1 MTDKL
6 IVSNRG
12 ALRRKYGAAGL
23 ARIRTALDHLVAADR
38 KRGLVTRVAW
48 LDDARTMRA
57 HRAPVVADPV
67 DYAATKKAVDALFR
81 VATPDYLM
89 LLGAPDVISHQPL
102 SNPLYDPPDEP
113 DVYAWSDLPYACAGP
128 YSHDIATFTGPT
140 RVVGRLP
147 DLTGATDPAQAS
159 HVVSLLR
166 SAAGYR
172 SREAE
177 EYGPYFALSAQSWE
191 VCSGRNLFEIFGNRD
206 RLRTSPRSGPHFT
219 AAALAPLSHFINC
232 HGDEGSDEF
241 AGQHGRNYP
250 VSLRTRSIDGAI
262 TPGTVAAVECCYG
275 AQLYAAD
282 LIGIDIP
289 ICQSYLAQGAYGY
302 LGSTTIAY
310 GESRTMSAADLL
322 VQYFLLEVLGG
333 ASLGRAALRAR
344 QRYVREIV
352 DLDPTDL
359 KTLAQFML
367 LGDPSIH
374 PVRSAATPMSAKAA
388 GRGSRTSPAA
398 GANAAQSSHRR
409 VCTSRP
415 RVRQRRSL
423 RSCHLLRRTCIGR
436 SRKSQRMQGSGRA
449 RVSGC
454 SRFVRPSRR
463 LPNERR
469 ARRASSRG
477 PTEARASPRRGDA
490 SSSRSRSRRMPDA
503 VQRPSPSSSRKSPG
517 ASSTCAN
524 TNSARVRWR
533 RWARPTTPRSAWPAS
548 PETSF
553 ARRSAG

>member
-6 IVSNRG
+6 IVTNKG

-23 ARIRTALDHLVAADR
+23 ARIRTALERLVTADR

-48 LDDARTMRA
+48 LDDAGAMRA
-57 HRAPVVADPV
+57 HRAPAVTDPV
-67 DYAATKKAVDALFR
+67 DYATTKAAIDALFR
-81 VATPDYLM
+81 AATPDYLM
-89 LLGAPDVISHQPL
+89 LLGAPDVVSHQPL
-102 SNPLYDPPDEP
+102 ANPLYEPPDEP

-159 HVVSLLR
+159 HIVTLLR

-172 SREAE
+172 GRDAE
-177 EYGPYFALSAQSWE
+177 EYGPYFALSAQSWAI
-191 VCSGRNLFEIFGNRD
+191 CSGRNLFEIFGNRD
-206 RLRTSPRSGPHFT
+206 HLLTSPRSGPRFS
-219 AAALAPLSHFINC
+219 AAALAPLAHFINC

-241 AGQHGRNYP
+241 SGQHGRNYP
-250 VSLRTRSIDGAI
+250 VSLRTRSIAGGI

-289 ICQSYLAQGAYGY
+289 VCQSYLAQGAYGY
-302 LGSTTIAY
+302 FGSTTIAY

-359 KTLAQFML
+359 KTLAQFTL
-367 LGDPSIH
+367 LGDPSVH
-374 PVRSAATPMSAKAA
+374 PVRSAASPLPAKAA
-388 GRGSRTSPAA
+388 DGEVGL
-398 GANAAQSSHRR
+398 
-409 VCTSRP
+409 
-415 RVRQRRSL
+415 RQRR
-423 RSCHLLRRTCIGR
+423 R
-436 SRKSQRMQGSGRA
+436 
-449 RVSGC
+449 
-454 SRFVRPSRR
+454 
-463 LPNERR
+463 ERR
-469 ARRASSRG
+469 AKLASEGVHLQASRATASKPAKLPPLAPHVHQELRKIAKDAGIRG
-477 PTEARASPRRGDA
+477 TERFRMFAVRPPVAPVTDRPKGAARKFARRG
-490 SSSRSRSRRMPDA
+490 
-503 VQRPSPSSSRKSPG
+503 G
-517 ASSTCAN
+517 
-524 TNSARVRWR
+524 SARVDTAGR
-533 RWARPTTPRSAWPAS
+533 RFFVAIEKPAN
-548 PETSF
+548 
-553 ARRSAG
+553 AGRGPKAVAVVVKEVAGRIVDVRKYEQR

>member
-374 PVRSAATPMSAKAA
+374 PVRSAATPVSAKAA
-388 GRGSRTSPAA
+388 GAEVGL
-398 GANAAQSSHRR
+398 
-409 VCTSRP
+409 
-415 RVRQRRSL
+415 RQRR
-423 RSCHLLRRTCIGR
+423 R
-436 SRKSQRMQGSGRA
+436 
-449 RVSGC
+449 
-454 SRFVRPSRR
+454 
-463 LPNERR
+463 ERR
-469 ARRASSRG
+469 AKLASEGVHLQASRATASKPAKMPPLAPHVHRALAKIAKDAGIRASESFRMF
-477 PTEARASPRRGDA
+477 PIRPPVAPVAERAKGA
-490 SSSRSRSRRMPDA
+490 T
-503 VQRPSPSSSRKSPG
+503 RKLKRADG
-517 ASSTCAN
+517 
-524 TNSARVRWR
+524 SARVATAGR
-533 RWARPTTPRSAWPAS
+533 RFFVAIEKPPN
-548 PETSF
+548 
-553 ARRSAG
+553 AGRGPKAVAVVVKEVSGRIVDVRKYEQR